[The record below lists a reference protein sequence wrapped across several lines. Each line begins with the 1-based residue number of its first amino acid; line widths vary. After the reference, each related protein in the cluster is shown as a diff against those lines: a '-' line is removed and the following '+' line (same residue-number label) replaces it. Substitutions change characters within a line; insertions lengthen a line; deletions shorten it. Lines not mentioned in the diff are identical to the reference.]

1 MTNKIFA
8 ERLEYAVG
16 EVCKEINRKKNIVNW
31 NDIPEE
37 QLWNELV
44 SCILGS
50 QVRHEHL
57 QCIIKHLI
65 SENLLSIKYLIS
77 NGEHF
82 ELNIQS
88 ALKKPIPS
96 LLTKAGSLKYRY
108 PKTKANYIRRTGESI
123 YLANFSIRR
132 ILTPCIDERIAR
144 IKIMS
149 VAVGIGPKQASL
161 FLRNIGYAKNLAILD
176 THILKYM
183 TVIGLVPKIL
193 KTVSYLPKYEDIEE
207 TLNNYATE
215 FKESLACLDTAIWIV
230 MRSCWKEMIV

>member
-1 MTNKIFA
+1 VINRIFA

-16 EVCKEINRKKNIVNW
+16 EVCKEIKRRKNIVNW
-31 NDIPEE
+31 NNMPEE

-65 SENLLSIKYLIS
+65 SENLLSIKYLIN

-82 ELNIQS
+82 ERNIQT
-88 ALKKPIPS
+88 ALEKPIPS
-96 LLTKAGSLKYRY
+96 LSTKTGSIKYRY
-108 PKTKANYIRRTGESI
+108 PRTKANYIRRTGESI
-123 YLANFSIRR
+123 YLTSSSIRR
-132 ILTPCIDERIAR
+132 IITPCVDERIAR
-144 IKIMS
+144 TRIMS

-161 FLRNIGYAKNLAILD
+161 FLRNIGYANNLAILD

-193 KTVSYLPKYEDIEE
+193 KTVSYLPKYEDIEGI
-207 TLNNYATE
+207 LNNYATK

-230 MRSCWKEMIV
+230 MRSCWKETIV

>member
-1 MTNKIFA
+1 VTNRIFV

-16 EVCKEINRKKNIVNW
+16 EICKEIKRKKNIVNW
-31 NDIPEE
+31 HDIPEE

-50 QVRHEHL
+50 QVRHEHS
-57 QCIIKHLI
+57 QCVIKYLI
-65 SENLLSIKYLIS
+65 SEDLLSIKYLIS

-82 ELNIQS
+82 ERNIQS
-88 ALKKPIPS
+88 GLEKPIPS
-96 LLTKAGSLKYRY
+96 PLTKTGNIKYRY

-123 YLANFSIRR
+123 YPTSSSIRR

-144 IKIMS
+144 TRIIS

-176 THILKYM
+176 AHILKYM

-193 KTVSYLPKYEDIEE
+193 KTVSYLPKYEDIEGI
-207 TLNNYATE
+207 LNNYATK

>member
-1 MTNKIFA
+1 VINRIFA

-16 EVCKEINRKKNIVNW
+16 EVCKEIKRRKNIVNW
-31 NDIPEE
+31 NNMPEE

-65 SENLLSIKYLIS
+65 SENLLSIKYLIN

-82 ELNIQS
+82 ERNIQT
-88 ALKKPIPS
+88 ALEKPIPS
-96 LLTKAGSLKYRY
+96 LSTKTGSIK
-108 PKTKANYIRRTGESI
+108 IRRTGESI
-123 YLANFSIRR
+123 YLTSSSIRR
-132 ILTPCIDERIAR
+132 IITPCVDERIAR
-144 IKIMS
+144 TRIMS

-161 FLRNIGYAKNLAILD
+161 FLRNIGYANNLAILD

-193 KTVSYLPKYEDIEE
+193 KTVSYLPKYEDIEGI
-207 TLNNYATE
+207 LNNYATK

-230 MRSCWKEMIV
+230 MRSCWKETIV

>member
-1 MTNKIFA
+1 MINRIFA

-16 EVCKEINRKKNIVNW
+16 EVCKEVKKRKNIANW
-31 NDIPEE
+31 YDMPEE

-50 QVRHEHL
+50 QVRHEHS
-57 QCIIKHLI
+57 QCIIKYLI
-65 SENLLSIKYLIS
+65 SEDLLLIKYLIS

-82 ELNIQS
+82 ERNIQS
-88 ALKKPIPS
+88 ALEKPIPS
-96 LLTKAGSLKYRY
+96 PLTKTGSIKYRY
-108 PKTKANYIRRTGESI
+108 PRTKANYIRRTGESI
-123 YLANFSIRR
+123 YLTSSSIRR
-132 ILTPCIDERIAR
+132 IITPCVDERIAR
-144 IKIMS
+144 TRIMS

-193 KTVSYLPKYEDIEE
+193 KTVPYLPKYEDIEGI
-207 TLNNYATE
+207 LNNYATK

-230 MRSCWKEMIV
+230 MRSCWKETIV

>member
-1 MTNKIFA
+1 MTNRIFGDG
-8 ERLEYAVG
+8 LEYAVG
-16 EVCKEINRKKNIVNW
+16 EVCKEIKKRKNIVNW
-31 NDIPEE
+31 HDMPEE

-57 QCIIKHLI
+57 QYVIKYLF
-65 SENLLSIKYLIS
+65 SEDLLSIKYLLS
-77 NGEHF
+77 DGERF
-82 ELNIQS
+82 ERNMRL
-88 ALKKPIPS
+88 ALEKPIPS
-96 LLTKAGSLKYRY
+96 PLTKIGSIKYRY

-123 YLANFSIRR
+123 YSASSSIRR
-132 ILTPCIDERIAR
+132 ILTPCTDERIAR
-144 IKIMS
+144 TRIIS
-149 VAVGIGPKQASL
+149 VAMGIGPKQASL

-183 TVIGLVPKIL
+183 TFIGLVPQTL
-193 KTVSYLPKYEDIEE
+193 KTVSYLPKYENIEGI
-207 TLNNYATE
+207 LNNYATK

>member
-8 ERLEYAVG
+8 ERLEHAVG
-16 EVCKEINRKKNIVNW
+16 EVCKEIKRRKNIVNW
-31 NDIPEE
+31 HDIPEE

-57 QCIIKHLI
+57 QCVIKYLI
-65 SENLLSIKYLIS
+65 SEGLLSIKYLLS
-77 NGEHF
+77 DGERF
-82 ELNIQS
+82 EQNIRS
-88 ALKKPIPS
+88 ALEKPIPS
-96 LLTKAGSLKYRY
+96 PLIKTGSIKYRY
-108 PKTKANYIRRTGESI
+108 PRTKANYIRRTGESI
-123 YLANFSIRR
+123 YSTSFSIRR

-144 IKIMS
+144 TRIIS

-193 KTVSYLPKYEDIEE
+193 KTVSYLPKYEEIEAI
-207 TLNNYATE
+207 LNNYATK
-215 FKESLACLDTAIWIV
+215 FKENLACLDTAIWIV

>member
-1 MTNKIFA
+1 MTNKFFA

-16 EVCKEINRKKNIVNW
+16 EVCKEIKRRKNIVNW
-31 NDIPEE
+31 NNIPEE

-50 QVRHEHL
+50 QVRHEHS
-57 QCIIKHLI
+57 QCVIKYLI
-65 SENLLSIKYLIS
+65 SEDLLSIKNLIS

-82 ELNIQS
+82 ERNIQS

-96 LLTKAGSLKYRY
+96 LLTKTGSLKYRY

-123 YLANFSIRR
+123 YLTSSSIRR
-132 ILTPCIDERIAR
+132 IIAPCVDERIAR
-144 IKIMS
+144 TRIMS

-183 TVIGLVPKIL
+183 TFIGLVPQTL
-193 KTVSYLPKYEDIEE
+193 KTVSYLPKYEDIEGI
-207 TLNNYATE
+207 LNNYATK

-230 MRSCWKEMIV
+230 MRSCWKETIV

>member
-1 MTNKIFA
+1 VTNKIFA

-16 EVCKEINRKKNIVNW
+16 EVCKEIKRRKNIVNW
-31 NDIPEE
+31 YDMAEV

-57 QCIIKHLI
+57 QCIIKYLI
-65 SENLLSIKYLIS
+65 SEDLLSIKYLIS
-77 NGEHF
+77 NGENF
-82 ELNIQS
+82 ERNIQS
-88 ALKKPIPS
+88 ALEKPIPS
-96 LLTKAGSLKYRY
+96 PLTKTGSIRYRY
-108 PKTKANYIRRTGESI
+108 PRTKANYIRRTGESI
-123 YLANFSIRR
+123 YLTSSSI
-132 ILTPCIDERIAR
+132 IEIITSCVDERIAR
-144 IKIMS
+144 TKIMS

-193 KTVSYLPKYEDIEE
+193 KTVPYLPKYEDIEGV
-207 TLNNYATE
+207 LNNYATK

-230 MRSCWKEMIV
+230 MRSCWKETIV

>member
-1 MTNKIFA
+1 MTNRIFA

-16 EVCKEINRKKNIVNW
+16 EVCKEVKRRKNIVNW
-31 NDIPEE
+31 YDMAEV

-57 QCIIKHLI
+57 QSIIKYLI
-65 SENLLSIKYLIS
+65 SEGLLSIKYLIS

-82 ELNIQS
+82 ERNIQS
-88 ALKKPIPS
+88 ALEKPIPS
-96 LLTKAGSLKYRY
+96 PLTKTGSIRYRY
-108 PKTKANYIRRTGESI
+108 PRTKANYIRRTGESI
-123 YLANFSIRR
+123 YLTSSSIRE
-132 ILTPCIDERIAR
+132 IITSCVDERIAR
-144 IKIMS
+144 IRIMS

-193 KTVSYLPKYEDIEE
+193 KTVPYLPRYEDIEGI
-207 TLNNYATE
+207 LNIYATK

-230 MRSCWKEMIV
+230 MRSCWKETIV